1 MDEQVVHAF
10 AGTVTGDAGQQS
22 GAFEL
27 VTLAIWGVGWT
38 GAGVWWQRCAQ
49 GRERVWAGVGVQEQ
63 VLDAR
68 IINLQATTSATNLG
82 PLVS

>member
-10 AGTVTGDAGQQS
+10 AGSGLSGQQT
-22 GAFEL
+22 GALAL

-49 GRERVWAGVGVQEQ
+49 GRERVWVGWGYRSKCLTRE
-63 VLDAR
+63 L
-68 IINLQATTSATNLG
+68 INLQATTYATNLG
-82 PLVS
+82 SLVS